1 MATSH
6 DVARAAGVSQATVSR
21 ALSGSSE
28 VSEETRARVQAVAAR
43 LGYRPNLV
51 ARSLVRGESRTI
63 AVGEFGESDA
73 GALTLS
79 RFRSSSFHYYL
90 TVLTGIEAEAAEHG
104 YDIFTLPRRVR
115 SADDFAQELKIRQVA
130 GTIALPTVVHDLGA
144 WQDALAA
151 IAVPTVLLESPADG
165 VRFPSV
171 QTDNFRGMLQVT
183 RYLLRLGHHRI
194 ACVGG
199 SGIAPPNVERCRGWR
214 VAHEEAGIPIDE
226 SLLRQTDFTIEAAY
240 HSAVALIAERRDFT
254 AIVAVSDMM
263 AIGILRALAEFH
275 LRVPHDVSVTGFDDI
290 DLCQYTN
297 PPLTTV
303 RQDGYLFGRT
313 AVRRLLALIHED
325 PYDENPTVLP
335 AQLIIRGSSGPPS
348 SG

>member
-6 DVARAAGVSQATVSR
+6 DVARAVGVSQATVSR

-28 VSEETRARVQAVAAR
+28 VSEETRARVRAAAAE

-73 GALTLS
+73 GALRLS
-79 RFRSSSFHYYL
+79 RFRSSSFHYFL
-90 TVLTGIEAEAAEHG
+90 DVLAGIEEEAAEHG

-115 SADDFAQELKIRQVA
+115 SAEDFVQELTIRQVA

-144 WQDALAA
+144 WQEALAA
-151 IAVPTVLLESPADG
+151 VAVPTVFIESPAG
-165 VRFPSV
+165 GPRFPSV
-171 QTDNFRGMLQVT
+171 QFDNFRGMQQAT

-194 ACVGG
+194 ACFGG
-199 SGIAPPNVERCRGWR
+199 SGVAPSNVDRCRGWR
-214 VAHEEAGIPIDE
+214 AAHEEAGIAVDE
-226 SLLRQTDFTIEAAY
+226 SLVRQTDFSIGDAY
-240 HSAVALIAERRDFT
+240 HHAVALLAERRDFT

-263 AIGILRALAEFH
+263 AIGILRALNEFN
-275 LRVPHDVSVTGFDDI
+275 LRVPHDMSLTGFDDI

-303 RQDGYLFGRT
+303 RQDGYLFGR
-313 AVRRLLALIHED
+313 AVVQRLLALIRGEPREED
-325 PYDENPTVLP
+325 PIVLP
-335 AQLIIRGSSGPPS
+335 AQLIIRGSSGPPPT
-348 SG
+348 